1 MEDKSIINVT
11 EENFES
17 IKHVDE
23 NGNEYW
29 LAREL
34 MNVLEYSQW
43 RRFENVI
50 EKAKKACEN
59 SNISVTDCF
68 ANVGKSI
75 ISGKGKEDII
85 NDYKL
90 NRYAC
95 YLIAQNGD
103 PRKKSIALAQT
114 YFAVQTRK
122 QEITEQEYAKLS
134 EDEKRLYTRQN
145 VKDKNKYLFKT
156 AQEAGVTNFGIFNN
170 YGYRGLYNGET
181 AKDIKRRNENCYK
194 SSSKICTWQRCKCK
208 I

>member
-1 MEDKSIINVT
+1 MDENSIIAIT

-23 NGNEYW
+23 SGNEYW

-34 MNVLEYSQW
+34 MNVLDYKQW

-50 EKAKKACEN
+50 NKAKVACEN
-59 SNISVTDCF
+59 SNISVIDCF

-103 PRKKSIALAQT
+103 SRKKPIALAQT
-114 YFAVQTRK
+114 
-122 QEITEQEYAKLS
+122 
-134 EDEKRLYTRQN
+134 
-145 VKDKNKYLFKT
+145 
-156 AQEAGVTNFGIFNN
+156 
-170 YGYRGLYNGET
+170 
-181 AKDIKRRNENCYK
+181 
-194 SSSKICTWQRCKCK
+194 
-208 I
+208 